1 MAAAHIPV
9 TSIFGAVICAGVFAL
24 IIAPFFSKLV
34 RFFPPLVTGTIIA
47 IIGITLLR
55 VGITWAGGGVLAKQ
69 NFGNPQYLGIVVVVL
84 TTILLLNR
92 ISTGFISNVSVLIGL
107 IIGFLV
113 AIPAG
118 LVNFDGVHKAPWFAI
133 VYPFRFGRPTFDFAS
148 CVSICLVMIVV
159 MVESTGMFL
168 AMGEICDVKVGPDK
182 LARGLAADGLG
193 TIIGGLFNTFPYTSF
208 SQNVGLVGI
217 TGVRSRYVVAVS
229 GLILISLGLF
239 PKMATIIA
247 SIPQPVLG
255 GAGLCMFGMVAATG
269 IKILSRVDF
278 EKRHNLLIMAVSIA
292 VGMIP
297 LVSPNFFDKMP
308 KFLDAIVH
316 SGITLTAIVAVLL
329 NTLFNGAT
337 SAADVDSEL
346 RATAAA
352 ASEH

>member
-1 MAAAHIPV
+1 
-9 TSIFGAVICAGVFAL
+9 L
-24 IIAPFFSKLV
+24 Q
-34 RFFPPLVTGTIIA
+34 
-47 IIGITLLR
+47 
-55 VGITWAGGGVLAKQ
+55 VGITWAGGGVLAKE
-69 NFGNPQYLGIVVVVL
+69 NFGNPQYLGIVLVVL
-84 TTILLLNR
+84 GVILLLNR
-92 ISTGFISNVSVLIGL
+92 ISTGFVSNVSVLIGL
-107 IIGFLV
+107 IVGFLV

-118 LVNFDGVHKAPWFAI
+118 LVNFEGVQKAPWFAV
-133 VYPFRFGRPTFDFAS
+133 VYPFRFGRPTFDLS
-148 CVSICLVMIVV
+148 SVISICLVMIVV

-168 AMGEICDVKVGPDK
+168 AMGEICDVKVGPER
-182 LARGLAADGLG
+182 LAQGLAADGLG

-278 EKRHNLLIMAVSIA
+278 SKRHNLLIMAVSIA

-297 LVSPNFFDKMP
+297 LVQPTFFNKMP
-308 KFLDAIVH
+308 KSLDAIVH
-316 SGITLTAIVAVLL
+316 SGITLTAITAVLL
-329 NTLFNGAT
+329 NTLFNGAS
-337 SAADVDSEL
+337 SAEDMDQEL
-346 RATAAA
+346 AATAAA